1 MMKRS
6 LLVLAV
12 SIVVAGGTSLIA
24 GGDGG
29 IVLPASATPSG
40 YSLEDMAAELA
51 LFSTSGNDLK
61 HYPETPFQILYIT
74 DTNTFKGV
82 PAGTRFFVPIFFIDD
97 SPTILGD
104 FPDDADDIADYIFG
118 ADQLGGYDMQIVVD
132 GQATTLGPAYLGS
145 THVGG
150 AGLLD
155 GGGHNF
161 IQLGGFLTPL
171 TPGTHTVT
179 IIANFDGAVIIELFG
194 QGITLEATYTVIVN
208 ETE

>member
-1 MMKRS
+1 MKKRF

-12 SIVVAGGTSLIA
+12 SIWVAGGTRLTA

-29 IVLPASATPSG
+29 PVLPASATPSDF
-40 YSLEDMAAELA
+40 SLDDMAAELA
-51 LFSTSGNDLK
+51 LFSSSGNDLA
-61 HYPETPFQILYIT
+61 HYPDTPFQILYIS
-74 DTNTFKGV
+74 DTNTFTV
-82 PAGTRFFVPIFFIDD
+82 PAGTRFFVPVFFVDD
-97 SPTILGD
+97 SPPILGT
-104 FPDDADDIADYIFG
+104 FPDDVDDIAAYVFG

-132 GQATTLGPAYLGS
+132 GTATTLGPAYLGS

-171 TPGTHTVT
+171 TPGKHTVT
-179 IIANFDGAVIIELFG
+179 IIANFDGAVINELFG
-194 QGITLEATYTVIVN
+194 QGITLEATYTVNV
-208 ETE
+208 TK